1 MSHDWVAMGHGN
13 SPALSKIWVLQTT
26 WTDLSVELQDIV
38 HALWQA
44 NELGNDNYILK
55 TSIIDLA
62 QMNDEGMTS
71 QKWYWGSTPE
81 ERKGWVEE
89 PLDLRPL
96 ITYLE
101 DKGIETKEEVWL
113 HLWW

>member
-1 MSHDWVAMGHGN
+1 MSDDWVKMGYGN
-13 SPALSKIWVLQTT
+13 TPALSKIWVLQTT

-38 HALWQA
+38 GALWRTA
-44 NELGNDNYILK
+44 ELGNDNYIYK

-62 QMNDEGMTS
+62 QMSDKGVTA
-71 QKWYWGSTPE
+71 QKWYWGETKE
-81 ERKGWVEE
+81 EQIGWIEE
-89 PLDLRPL
+89 PLDIKPL

-101 DKGIETKEEVWL
+101 EKDIGVKEEVWL